1 MRTFLI
7 ITIVIFFTACSA
19 HKGKLLQKAGYVE
32 AGDKNISLS
41 ASPQNT
47 LSISYF
53 QCGGICIK
61 SGNDVVLV
69 DPFASNP
76 SLLSKVKIDTAAI
89 GLIMKGINPTDI
101 KAILV
106 SHSHYDHLLDVPHIM
121 NTYCP
126 PTTKLFVNHT
136 GVQIAERLKVDSTR
150 IIDVEQPAGFTSVS
164 GNIRVLPIVSSHPP
178 HIGNTKLYDGEYRPK
193 TKPGQKSFWRCG
205 KPYAYL
211 IDIMDGAEVSFR
223 LMVQTSASNEASA
236 NLPASLLKAK
246 GVDVLVMP
254 AALYSKTPSYPASV
268 LNIIKPMYSIIGHWE
283 NFFIPYKKLT
293 EKPHQVSGGTD
304 VMAFAKTMEQL
315 VGKDKF
321 RIPMPGSS
329 ITIGY

>member
-1 MRTFLI
+1 MRNLLI
-7 ITIVIFFTACSA
+7 ITIIILLTACSA

-32 AGDKNISLS
+32 AGDKTISLS
-41 ASPQNT
+41 ASPKNT

-69 DPFASNP
+69 DPYASNP

-89 GLIMKGINPTDI
+89 GLIMKGINPADI

-106 SHSHYDHLLDVPHIM
+106 SHSHYDHLMDVPYIM

-136 GVQIAERLKVDSTR
+136 GLQIAERLKVDSTR
-150 IIDVEQPAGFTSVS
+150 IIDVEQSAGFTSIS
-164 GNIRVLPIVSSHPP
+164 GNIRVLPVISTHPP
-178 HIGNTKLYDGEYRPK
+178 HIGNTKLYDGEYRPN

-211 IDIMDGAEVSFR
+211 IDIMDGAEVGFR
-223 LMVQTSASNEASA
+223 LMVQTSSSLEALK
-236 NLPASLLKAK
+236 NIPDSLLAAKA
-246 GVDVLVMP
+246 VDIAIVP
-254 AALYSKTPSYPASV
+254 AALFSKVKGYPTAV
-268 LNIIKPMYSIIGHWE
+268 LTKLSPKYTIVCHWE
-283 NFFIPYKKLT
+283 NFFKPYSKLT
-293 EKPHQVSGGTD
+293 KKPYTVASTN
-304 VMAFAKTMEQL
+304 VLKFAKL
-315 VGKDKF
+315 VESSAGKDKF

-329 ITIGY
+329 IMIAY